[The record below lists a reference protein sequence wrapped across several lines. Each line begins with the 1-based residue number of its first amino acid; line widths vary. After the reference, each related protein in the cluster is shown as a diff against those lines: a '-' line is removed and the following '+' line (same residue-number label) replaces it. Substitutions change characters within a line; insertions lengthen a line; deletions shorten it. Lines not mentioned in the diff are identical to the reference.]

1 MVMRMIVFS
10 IDMAG
15 ITTTKYLLSRSSWE
29 KLGKPSVNSQ
39 FYRKIKG
46 VSVCFN
52 IIEQGW
58 TKDSVY
64 LILKKK
70 KNQ

>member
-1 MVMRMIVFS
+1 MSGTR
-10 IDMAG
+10 
-15 ITTTKYLLSRSSWE
+15 TTKYLLSRNSWE

-39 FYRKIKG
+39 FYRNIRG
-46 VSVCFN
+46 VNVCFN

-58 TKDSVY
+58 TKSSVY